1 MVDDKRIAEVVVCG
15 PDADAH
21 LEGIRRF
28 ADAGFDHVYVH
39 QVGPDQVGFTDFYAR
54 EVLGEASGSSPVPRR
69 RLRSTAA
76 EHRGSS
82 RPRLAFAPE

>member
-1 MVDDKRIAEVVVCG
+1 MVVCG

-39 QVGPDQVGFTDFYAR
+39 QVGPDQEGFTDFYAR
-54 EVLGEASGSSPVPRR
+54 ECSARRADRVRIPRR

-76 EHRGSS
+76 AHRGSS
-82 RPRLAFAPE
+82 RPRLAFAPG

>member
-1 MVDDKRIAEVVVCG
+1 MVVCG
-15 PDADAH
+15 PDAEAH

-54 EVLGEASGSSPVPRR
+54 EVLGEAEDRVRIPRR

-82 RPRLAFAPE
+82 RPRPAFAPE